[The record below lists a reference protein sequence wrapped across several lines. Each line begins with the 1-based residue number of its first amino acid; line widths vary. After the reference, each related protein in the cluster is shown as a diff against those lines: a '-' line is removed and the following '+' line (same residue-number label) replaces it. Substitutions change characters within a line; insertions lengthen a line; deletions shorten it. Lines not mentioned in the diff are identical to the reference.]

1 MPALARVIELVHYAS
16 DEVTRLQPGE
26 SGGDAGWLAELLVN

>member
-1 MPALARVIELVHYAS
+1 MPAFARVIELVHYAS

-26 SGGDAGWLAELLVN
+26 SGGAAGRLAELLMN